1 MSARLLACGILA
13 ASLACSL
20 AQACDKATVL
30 HMSRS
35 WEQLELSNG
44 TEWRVDNASGN
55 FPGWSSGDPVAV
67 CAVLPGANMLTV
79 IVRLSDLS
87 HVGAALTA
95 GGK

>member
-1 MSARLLACGILA
+1 MSVRLLACGVFA

-20 AQACDKATVL
+20 AQACDKTTVL

-44 TEWRVDNASGN
+44 TEWRVENASGN
-55 FPGWSSGDPVAV
+55 FPGWASGDTVAV
-67 CAVLPGANMLTV
+67 CAVAPGSNVLTV

-87 HVGAALTA
+87 HVDAALTA